1 MTVLSPDGFLSDIR
15 SGLERAEEH
24 RRQRGRP
31 FCTLSYAQSI
41 DGCITCNPMSRMAL
55 SGQESMIAT
64 YHLRAWHDAILVGI
78 RTVLAD
84 NPGLTVHRIAGQ
96 NPQPVVL
103 DSKLRTPLESKLLN
117 DGARRPW
124 IATTQKA
131 EPSRQGSLEERG
143 AHVLRFPTN
152 EYGWVALEPL
162 LDEMGRMGINSLMV
176 EGGGRVLTSFMRAHL
191 VDQVIITVAP
201 LIVGGVR
208 AFHRMSM
215 DPALLPRLYEV
226 RYANFGQDLMV
237 WGVPFWEER

>member
-15 SGLERAEEH
+15 SGLEQAEEH
-24 RRQRGRP
+24 RRNRGRP

-41 DGCITCNPMSRMAL
+41 DGCITCNPMSPMAL
-55 SGQESMIAT
+55 SGHESMTAT

-78 RTVLAD
+78 RTILAD
-84 NPGLTVHRIAGQ
+84 NPSLTIHRIAGQ
-96 NPQPVVL
+96 NPQPVIM
-103 DSKLRTPLESKLLN
+103 DSKLRTPLECKLLN

-124 IATTQKA
+124 IAASQKA
-131 EPSRQGSLEERG
+131 ELSRQRGLEARG
-143 AHVLRFPTN
+143 AQVLRFPTT
-152 EYGWVALEPL
+152 ERGWVALEPL
-162 LDEMGRMGINSLMV
+162 LEKMGRMGVNSLMV

-208 AFHRMSM
+208 AFHRMSL
-215 DPALLPRLYEV
+215 DPALLPRLHEV
-226 RYANFGQDLMV
+226 RYANFGRDLMV